1 MNPITRIK
9 MCATLFLAVASISG
23 WGCTQQ
29 RVGGTRADTTLGYT
43 SEGAVSNLLTVDKD
57 GQTKQEYSSE
67 PPAAVIA
74 NSGGVENY
82 SAVPFGTVSALLP
95 GGTSLVASVPNDF
108 GADSV
113 DITLTD
119 GSIVRLSGVRI
130 STSDVIVARAEF
142 LTRMAPIIAAWTAE
156 QRAALVAELET
167 QARLGD
173 TFANSVLPF
182 IRALVVG
189 G

>member
-1 MNPITRIK
+1 MNQIARVRLF
-9 MCATLFLAVASISG
+9 AALFLAVASLAN

-29 RVGGTRADTTLGYT
+29 RVGGTRDATALGYS
-43 SEGAVSNLLTVDKD
+43 SEGAVANLLTVDKD
-57 GQTKQEYSSE
+57 GQTTQEYAGE

-74 NSGGVENY
+74 DSGGVENY
-82 SAVPFGTVSALLP
+82 GAVPFGTVSALLP

-113 DITLTD
+113 DITLGD
-119 GSIVRLSGVRI
+119 GSVVRLGGVRI
-130 STSDVIVARAEF
+130 STSEVVIARAEF
-142 LTRMAPIIAAWTAE
+142 LTRMAPVIAGWTAE

-167 QARLGD
+167 QAKLGD
-173 TFANSVLPF
+173 TFATSVLPF
-182 IRALVVG
+182 IKALVVG